1 MKWKWKLLSHVLLF
15 CGPMDRRPPGSCVG
29 EILQARIRLQGI
41 FPTQGS
47 NLGLCDMK
55 VSNNQVFAD
64 FLYSF
69 YFTEFC
75 LHYFSL
81 TTYSGCNLF
90 SFSVSLFK
98 ICLFRLFLVA
108 QGLCCCVQ
116 TFSSCSKQ
124 GLLFAAV
131 QGLLAVVAP
140 LCRAWA
146 PGTRASAV
154 VACGLESVGSVVVV
168 HGLSW
173 SVACGIFPDQGS
185 STSLHWQVDVQQRD
199 HQGSSRNFLRQN

>member
-1 MKWKWKLLSHVLLF
+1 MLSHVLLF
-15 CGPMDRRPPGSCVG
+15 CDPMDHRPPGSCVG

-90 SFSVSLFK
+90 SFSQFFFLRFVYFVYFWLHRVFAAVCRHPPAAASRGYSSLQCK
-98 ICLFRLFLVA
+98 
-108 QGLCCCVQ
+108 G
-116 TFSSCSKQ
+116 FSVWR
-124 GLLFAAV
+124 LLFA
-131 QGLLAVVAP
+131 
-140 LCRAWA
+140 
-146 PGTRASAV
+146 
-154 VACGLESVGSVVVV
+154 E
-168 HGLSW
+168 HGLQ
-173 SVACGIFPDQGS
+173 AHG
-185 STSLHWQVDVQQRD
+185 L
-199 HQGSSRNFLRQN
+199 